1 MPSRHSTNLK
11 LEEVR
16 FGHTHDEGDDLTMQ
30 AQIAGTY
37 RILRHRDVQA
47 KIGVA
52 RSTIYDWI
60 NPKSPRFD
68 VAFPKPV
75 RIGLNSV
82 GWLESEIDNWIIA
95 KRQDKING

>member
-1 MPSRHSTNLK
+1 MPSRHSTCWR

-16 FGHTHDEGDDLTMQ
+16 FGHTHYKGDDLMMQ
-30 AQIAGTY
+30 AQAAETY

-75 RIGLNSV
+75 KIGLNSV